1 MAKSETKHGKDAL
14 KRTTASVIN
23 KGSGPCVPQEPYIMD
38 VGYSVFPRNDGSAR
52 TAWLA
57 MEGKRRAQPHV
68 KINEQD
74 H

>member
-1 MAKSETKHGKDAL
+1 MAKSQTVHGKDAL

-23 KGSGPCVPQEPYIMD
+23 KGYGPCVPQQPYVMD
-38 VGYSVFPRNDGSAR
+38 VGYSVFPRNKGGMFDAY
-52 TAWLA
+52 LA
-57 MEGKRRAQPHV
+57 MEGKRRVQPHV

>member
-14 KRTTASVIN
+14 KRTTASVIH

-38 VGYSVFPRNDGSAR
+38 VGYSVFPKNTGDNK

-57 MEGKRRAQPHV
+57 MKGSKRPRPYV
-68 KINEQD
+68 KINETD

>member
-1 MAKSETKHGKDAL
+1 MAKSETKHGKEAL
-14 KRTTASVIN
+14 KRTTASVIH
-23 KGSGPCVPQEPYIMD
+23 KGSGPCIPQEPYMMD
-38 VGYSVFPRNDGSAR
+38 VGYSVFPKAR
-52 TAWLA
+52 GDAETAFLA